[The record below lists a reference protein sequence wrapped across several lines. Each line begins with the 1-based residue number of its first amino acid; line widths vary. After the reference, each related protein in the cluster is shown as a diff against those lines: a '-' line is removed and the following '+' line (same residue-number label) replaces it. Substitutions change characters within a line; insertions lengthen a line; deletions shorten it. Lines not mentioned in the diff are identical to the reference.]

1 MVAADKKLVD
11 QPMHNETGYLT
22 ENGRFVNAVIN
33 YKEEKRE
40 PAKIKVYWKI
50 RPGVSVDM
58 GFYDLV
64 DAYKKFDG
72 KREVFKFLLQ
82 PTFEEIDE
90 GSDYVDLLH
99 NKTIPGEIQREVYER
114 DKGNVWNVILKKT
127 FILIIYYL
135 FQKADPL
142 KQFRI
147 FN

>member
-11 QPMHNETGYLT
+11 QPMHNETGSLT
-22 ENGRFVNAVIN
+22 ENGKFVNAVIN

-40 PAKIKVYWKI
+40 PAKIKVYRNI

-64 DAYKKFDG
+64 DAYKKFDA
-72 KREVFKFLLQ
+72 KREVFKILLQ

-99 NKTIPGEIQREVYER
+99 NRTISGEIQREVYER
-114 DKGNVWNVILKKT
+114 DKGNV
-127 FILIIYYL
+127 
-135 FQKADPL
+135 
-142 KQFRI
+142 
-147 FN
+147 

>member
-11 QPMHNETGYLT
+11 QPMHNETGSLT

-40 PAKIKVYWKI
+40 PAKIKDYWKI

-114 DKGNVWNVILKKT
+114 DKGNV
-127 FILIIYYL
+127 
-135 FQKADPL
+135 
-142 KQFRI
+142 
-147 FN
+147 